1 MKYYHVSFDLQLTK
15 LFEPRVPKVKTLP
28 EDKSTPRICF
38 SPTIEQCLQALSYDK
53 HKYICE
59 GNNFVLFTI
68 DTDNL
73 SESEWCSNEIIV
85 QSKWVFDAVE
95 TGEIWLL
102 RPKQLKGEL
111 CMLYGLEAVPT
122 VLFSQVNA
130 KDVLHIARSL
140 SQGYERCYQSIN
152 CIGHSTKEVYETV
165 IRIADHHKD
174 YSVVDSLLEE
184 IGMQNKF
191 VQTCEFCNVRYH
203 RITEKTNLF

>member
-1 MKYYHVSFDLQLTK
+1 MKYYHVSFDLHLHK
-15 LFEPRVPKVKTLP
+15 LFEPRVPKVETLP

-53 HKYICE
+53 RKYIY
-59 GNNFVLFTI
+59 GGSKFVLFTI

-73 SESEWCSNEIIV
+73 SESEWCSNKIIV

-102 RPKQLKGEL
+102 RPKRLKGEL
-111 CMLYGLEAVPT
+111 CVLDDFEAVPT

-130 KDVLHIARSL
+130 KDVLHIACSL
-140 SQGYERCYQSIN
+140 SQGNGRYYQSIN
-152 CIGHSTKEVYETV
+152 CIGRSTKEVYETV
-165 IRIADHHKD
+165 IRIADHYKD
-174 YSVVDSLLEE
+174 YSVIDNLLGE
-184 IGMQNKF
+184 IGMQNKS

-203 RITEKTNLF
+203 HINEKTSLF